1 LCVSDSQIR
10 IGWTA
15 GLGAEWA
22 IWPDPA
28 RTLTLKIEYL
38 HADFGT
44 GLFINPPVTVG
55 TSNFVSR
62 DVSFTEDLL
71 RVGVNWKFA
80 GTGGAIS
87 NVPREASRRL
97 PPVQTW
103 SWTGCYI
110 GANIGGVW
118 DKVSDIRTAQGRP
131 LAPQDYGSDKGS
143 AFVAGDQAG
152 CDYQLG
158 KWIVGVEGRY
168 DWGKVNSTHAIPPF
182 PRFNYNTTLN
192 NLATMTGRAGYAVLP
207 QALVYGK
214 AGAAWTH
221 DNLVVSIPATSG
233 LSEFANVNFTG
244 WTVGSGVEWLALPN
258 VSLFAEYEFVDFH
271 AKSVTFTTP
280 GAIGTPDTITHSQK
294 NVEAVL
300 AGVNV
305 RCCDRPIQ

>member
-1 LCVSDSQIR
+1 VQ
-10 IGWTA
+10 
-15 GLGAEWA
+15 
-22 IWPDPA
+22 
-28 RTLTLKIEYL
+28 
-38 HADFGT
+38 
-44 GLFINPPVTVG
+44 PVL
-55 TSNFVSR
+55 SI
-62 DVSFTEDLL
+62 
-71 RVGVNWKFA
+71 A
-80 GTGGAIS
+80 A
-87 NVPREASRRL
+87 A
-97 PPVQTW
+97 
-103 SWTGCYI
+103 
-110 GANIGGVW
+110 
-118 DKVSDIRTAQGRP
+118 
-131 LAPQDYGSDKGS
+131 
-143 AFVAGDQAG
+143 
-152 CDYQLG
+152 
-158 KWIVGVEGRY
+158 
-168 DWGKVNSTHAIPPF
+168 
-182 PRFNYNTTLN
+182 
-192 NLATMTGRAGYAVLP
+192 AVLP